1 MKKKQWVLWICF
13 VSAMVFTAP
22 AAYANP
28 LLNTDAT
35 NTAPEPPPQNMP
47 AMPNPQSPPPAVQE
61 VTIPP
66 LPPALPCRPQWIYGI
81 WELQRLYES
90 PFGTET
96 QAYNLN
102 PVQYLGYGRDSRFY
116 RFNAGK
122 NRMDPVEIYKT
133 MITHSGALLQF
144 LLQDAGML
152 YIYQERVATDTM
164 VCFIVAETRPPFGA
178 GNMLLMP
185 PKGQVNGRLIK
196 QYKKVWPPKPQ
207 PQQAP
212 QPAPRPTYRHFG
224 GR

>member
-1 MKKKQWVLWICF
+1 
-13 VSAMVFTAP
+13 
-22 AAYANP
+22 
-28 LLNTDAT
+28 
-35 NTAPEPPPQNMP
+35 
-47 AMPNPQSPPPAVQE
+47 
-61 VTIPP
+61 
-66 LPPALPCRPQWIYGI
+66 
-81 WELQRLYES
+81 
-90 PFGTET
+90 
-96 QAYNLN
+96 
-102 PVQYLGYGRDSRFY
+102 
-116 RFNAGK
+116 
-122 NRMDPVEIYKT
+122 